1 MRCSGHAA
9 SPGTLR
15 KKKRKVG
22 KRLFPLYEL
31 ILAESR
37 LNSFRLVSF
46 PKFYF
51 WVKLSKRCARI
62 PFLLTHSYY
71 QSFGL
76 IPLDTY
82 NCSSFHFWSKHPAL
96 IRRIPGKQISP
107 PNQKKKNI
115 YIYIYVNTLKTK
127 FVQICSAIS
136 SRFSIG
142 HGVRDQIAISKQRS
156 RGRRDLGWKATDV
169 DPRRIC
175 TSAKGKI
182 PMQLDCLSTSN
193 PSFNPMHSRTTK

>member
-1 MRCSGHAA
+1 MFRTCCQPWNA
-9 SPGTLR
+9 
-15 KKKRKVG
+15 KEKKRKVG

-82 NCSSFHFWSKHPAL
+82 NRSSFHFWSKHPKRCAKLDFPRTCLSPLELLESWGSRAL
-96 IRRIPGKQISP
+96 E
-107 PNQKKKNI
+107 
-115 YIYIYVNTLKTK
+115 LK
-127 FVQICSAIS
+127 
-136 SRFSIG
+136 
-142 HGVRDQIAISKQRS
+142 
-156 RGRRDLGWKATDV
+156 
-169 DPRRIC
+169 DPRIQRLK
-175 TSAKGKI
+175 APRAQELPRARELKY
-182 PMQLDCLSTSN
+182 PNLDLWT
-193 PSFNPMHSRTTK
+193 PGPLDL